1 MAALNE
7 IEAEKAKAFARL
19 ELRTAAAQQ
28 PAQAPPHN
36 PHSAAQ
42 SQTQGVSRA
51 ELYEAVRVAY
61 AADPAFSR
69 AELARQ
75 TGWSESMIRKVLKE
89 IATDKE

>member
-1 MAALNE
+1 
-7 IEAEKAKAFARL
+7 
-19 ELRTAAAQQ
+19 
-28 PAQAPPHN
+28 
-36 PHSAAQ
+36 
-42 SQTQGVSRA
+42 
-51 ELYEAVRVAY
+51 LYEAVRVAY